1 MINSREQGQV
11 TKRVRRALR
20 VAGKNGWGLWLVL
33 WVAACAPALE
43 PQAEGQADASPAP
56 QANIL
61 WTAQVSGVER
71 YAGAYQG
78 ERGEAVVQDGRVLEL
93 ELSNNVFFDL
103 ARFDE
108 RSVESPPLNLTYRG
122 GGLLAGTAS
131 VVFEGVGS
139 LGERRFFTGEAE
151 TDFVLEGGYVT
162 GSLRFSGQDDVGQ
175 VVSVAVEDLRVPY

>member
-1 MINSREQGQV
+1 MNRQLLLLTLFV
-11 TKRVRRALR
+11 P
-20 VAGKNGWGLWLVL
+20 LVL
-33 WVAACAPALE
+33 FGACAPTLE

-56 QANIL
+56 RANVL

-71 YAGAYQG
+71 YAGAYGG

-93 ELSNNVFFDL
+93 ELSNNTFFDL

-108 RSVESPPLNLTYRG
+108 RSVESPPMNLTYRG
-122 GGLLAGTAS
+122 GPLAGTAS

-151 TDFVLEGGYVT
+151 TDFALEGGYVT